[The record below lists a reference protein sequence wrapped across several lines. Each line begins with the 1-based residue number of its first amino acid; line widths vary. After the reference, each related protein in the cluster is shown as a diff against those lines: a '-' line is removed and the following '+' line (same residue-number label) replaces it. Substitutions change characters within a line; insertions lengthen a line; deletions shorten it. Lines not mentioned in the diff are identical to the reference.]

1 MAAGQLTT
9 SVASMCEDLAPKVSD
24 TSRAVVEEVASRL
37 GQPLRVAVAG
47 RLKAG
52 KSTLV
57 NALIGRRV
65 APTAAGECTRV
76 VTQFRY
82 GPADRVDVIA
92 RDGRKHAVPLDAA
105 GMIPTSL
112 PIPADDAALID
123 VQLSSD
129 RLRDLIV
136 VDTPGLQSVNTD
148 ISDAAREML
157 FAAPIADDVDDDSRE
172 AVAGAEA
179 IIYVVTQQVRSD
191 DVEALEAFAK
201 ASQQLSSSPM
211 NSLALYN
218 KADKLSPGPGQ
229 DPWPVATPIAA
240 DQATL
245 LKRAVCDVV
254 PVVGLLAETAEAG
267 LLTAADC
274 EALRTLAGLDEE
286 KRALMLASAG
296 LFTSTE
302 GPVDVE
308 QRKRLLERLDLY
320 GINFAIAHLLA
331 NPNLAT
337 GELVRLLFA
346 ASGFPRLRSTLHQI
360 FGVRADVIKA
370 GWALSRLEAAASSG
384 PAGDRDLLRGAVEQV
399 VARPEY
405 HRLPLLEAAAQVT
418 TGQVPLP
425 EEMEAEVARLALTD
439 DAGTVL
445 GLPEAPRAQLR
456 RAAIEAASRWRA
468 FANGGATPAQARVA
482 NVVHRGF
489 HLLAQRLG

>member
-1 MAAGQLTT
+1 MVAGQLTT
-9 SVASMCEDLAPKVSD
+9 SVASMCEELSGKVSD
-24 TSRAVVEEVASRL
+24 PSRAVVQEVAARL

-82 GPADRVDVIA
+82 GPADRVDVIDRA
-92 RDGRKHAVPLDAA
+92 GRKHAVPLDAT
-105 GMIPTSL
+105 GMIPTTL
-112 PIPADDAALID
+112 PIAAEDAAMID

-129 RLRDLIV
+129 RLRDLMV
-136 VDTPGLQSVNTD
+136 VDTPGLQSINTD
-148 ISDAAREML
+148 ISETAREML
-157 FAAPIADDVDDDSRE
+157 FAAPMADDVDDDSRE

-179 IIYVVTQQVRSD
+179 IIYVFTQQVRSD
-191 DVEALEAFAK
+191 DVDALEAFAK

-218 KADKLSPGPGQ
+218 KADKLSPGPGR
-229 DPWPVATPIAA
+229 DPWPVAGPIAEE
-240 DQATL
+240 QAAIL
-245 LKRAVCDVV
+245 RRAVCDVV

-296 LFTSTE
+296 LFTSTD
-302 GPVDVE
+302 GPVGAE
-308 QRKRLLERLDLY
+308 QRHRLLERLDLY
-320 GINFAIAHLLA
+320 GIHFAIAHLQA
-331 NPNLAT
+331 NPHLAT

-346 ASGFPRLRSTLHQI
+346 ASGFPRLRTTLHQV

-370 GWALSRLEAAASSG
+370 GWALGRLEAAAAAG
-384 PAGDRDLLRGAVEQV
+384 PAADRDLLRGAVESI

-405 HRLPLLEAAAQVT
+405 HRLPLLEAAASVT
-418 TGQVPLP
+418 TGQVALP
-425 EEMEAEVARLALTD
+425 EDMEAEVARLALTD
-439 DAGTVL
+439 DPGVVL
-445 GLPEAPRAQLR
+445 GLPDAARPQLR
-456 RAAIEAASRWRA
+456 RSAIEAAARWRA